1 MFAAECPADVHQWEG
16 IMEETK
22 KEAGRSRVYS
32 EDSRKYVQAMELR
45 RHEHA
50 EQKNGG
56 RFREPI
62 LSEKEPVRRKEQEN
76 SQKLHIL
83 TAILGV
89 LVIALVVAL
98 IYEVILGN
106 AVRETGSE
114 RMEAVK
120 QEAYMNCDN
129 DSEPLEKTEYLE
141 DDIWMTEI

>member
-1 MFAAECPADVHQWEG
+1 
-16 IMEETK
+16 
-22 KEAGRSRVYS
+22 
-32 EDSRKYVQAMELR
+32 
-45 RHEHA
+45 
-50 EQKNGG
+50 
-56 RFREPI
+56 
-62 LSEKEPVRRKEQEN
+62 VRRKEQEN

-120 QEAYMNCDN
+120 QEAYINCDN